1 MHVYMA
7 KKKKDIAKCL
17 PYDAKRDAL
26 ARDRLIQARVKMLMT
41 QDFWGKL
48 ATRMKLINADEWC
61 STLATD
67 GRNFYYNSQFV
78 LNLKTIDKVVFGFAH
93 EVLHCVYDHIARTGG
108 RNRDLANI
116 AQDYVINADLVHHRV
131 GTKIDEIDIIHDMKY
146 YGWAW
151 EAVYDELM
159 QNAKFINI
167 QDLVDMLLDDHL
179 EESMDGEGEGN
190 GPDKDGVS
198 RKRPVL
204 SKEEREK
211 IKDEFREAILQAAQ
225 GAKPGSLPSGV
236 ERMVKNLTDPKL
248 DWRSLIT
255 MKIPSLAKNDYSYQR
270 PNKKYQ
276 YSGIVMPGLQRE
288 EAIDVSIAIDTSGS
302 ISQKQLEEVLSEV
315 VGLMDMYAEFTLRI
329 WQFDTQVYG
338 YETFTKDTS
347 GDLLHYEI
355 KGGGGTSFAAN
366 WAFMKEEGIEPK
378 LFIMFTDG
386 ESFDGWGDP
395 DWQDDMLWIINN
407 PYNKQI
413 EPPYGAYAYYE

>member
-1 MHVYMA
+1 MYMA

-17 PYDAKRDAL
+17 PYDAKRDAQ

-61 STLATD
+61 NTLATD
-67 GRNFYYNSQFV
+67 GRNFYYNSAFV
-78 LNLKTIDKVVFGFAH
+78 LSLKTVDKVVFGFAH
-93 EVLHCVYDHIARTGG
+93 EVLHCVYDHIARTGS
-108 RNRDLANI
+108 RDKTLSNI
-116 AQDYVINADLVHHRV
+116 AQDYVINADLIHHRI
-131 GTKIDEIDIIHDMKY
+131 GAKIDEVDIIYDQKY

-151 EAVYDELM
+151 EAVYDDLM
-159 QNAKFINI
+159 QNVK
-167 QDLVDMLLDDHL
+167 LVTIEELADMLLDDHL
-179 EESMDGEGEGN
+179 DESLDKDGEGN
-190 GPDKDGVS
+190 GTDKDGVS
-198 RKRPVL
+198 RKRPTI
-204 SKEEREK
+204 SKEERER

-236 ERMVKNLTDPKL
+236 ERMVQNLTAPKM

-288 EAIDVSIAIDTSGS
+288 EAIDVCIAIDTSGS
-302 ISQKQLEEVLSEV
+302 ISQTQLEEVLSEV

-338 YETFTKDTS
+338 YETFTKDTA
-347 GDLLHYEI
+347 GDLMQYEI
-355 KGGGGTSFAAN
+355 KGGGGTSFQAN
-366 WAFMKEEGIEPK
+366 WDFMKSEGVEPK

-386 ESFDGWGDP
+386 ESFDGWGEQDY
-395 DWQDDMLWIINN
+395 QDDMLWIINN

>member
-1 MHVYMA
+1 MA

-17 PYDAKRDAL
+17 PYDAKRDAQ

-61 STLATD
+61 NTLATD
-67 GRNFYYNSQFV
+67 GRNFYYNSAFV
-78 LNLKTIDKVVFGFAH
+78 LSLKTVDKVVFGFAH
-93 EVLHCVYDHIARTGG
+93 EVLHCVYDHIARTGS
-108 RNRDLANI
+108 RDKTLSNI
-116 AQDYVINADLVHHRV
+116 AQDYVINADLIHHRI
-131 GTKIDEIDIIHDMKY
+131 GAKIDEVDIIYDQKY

-151 EAVYDELM
+151 EAVYDDLM
-159 QNAKFINI
+159 QNVK
-167 QDLVDMLLDDHL
+167 LVTIEELADMLLDDHL
-179 EESMDGEGEGN
+179 DESLDKDGEGN
-190 GPDKDGVS
+190 GTDKDGVS
-198 RKRPVL
+198 RKRPTI
-204 SKEEREK
+204 SKEERER

-236 ERMVKNLTDPKL
+236 ERMVQNLTAPKM

-288 EAIDVSIAIDTSGS
+288 EAIDVCIAIDTSGS
-302 ISQKQLEEVLSEV
+302 ISQTQLEEVLSEV

-338 YETFTKDTS
+338 YETFTKDTA
-347 GDLLHYEI
+347 GDLMQYEI
-355 KGGGGTSFAAN
+355 KGGGGTSFQAN
-366 WAFMKEEGIEPK
+366 WDFMKSEGVEPK

-386 ESFDGWGDP
+386 ESFDGWGEQDY
-395 DWQDDMLWIINN
+395 QDDMLWIINN
-407 PYNKQI
+407 PDNKQI

>member
-1 MHVYMA
+1 MA
-7 KKKKDIAKCL
+7 RKKKDIAKTL

-67 GRNFYYNSQFV
+67 GRNFYYNSAFV
-78 LNLKTIDKVVFGFAH
+78 LSLKNTDKVVFGFAH

-108 RNRDLANI
+108 RNKQIANI
-116 AQDYVINADLVHHRV
+116 AQDYVINADLVHHKV
-131 GTKIDEIDIIHDMKY
+131 GAKIDEIDIIFDMKY

-151 EAVYDELM
+151 EAVYDDLM
-159 QNAKFINI
+159 KNCQQITLE
-167 QDLVDMLLDDHL
+167 DLADMLLDDHL
-179 EESMDGEGEGN
+179 EEGHDENGNTSGN
-190 GPDKDGVS
+190 GDNDPNVS
-198 RKRPVL
+198 KKRPVL
-204 SKEEREK
+204 SKEERDK

-225 GAKPGSLPSGV
+225 GAKAGSLPAGI
-236 ERMVKNLTDPKL
+236 ERMISNLTAPKM

-288 EAIDVSIAIDTSGS
+288 EAIDVCIAIDTSGS
-302 ISQKQLEEVLSEV
+302 ISQKQLEEVLSEI

-329 WQFDTQVYG
+329 WQFDTGVYG
-338 YETFTKDTS
+338 YETFTKDTAQ
-347 GDLLHYEI
+347 DLMHYAI

-366 WAFMKEEGIEPK
+366 WTFMKEEGIEPK

-386 ESFDGWGDP
+386 ESWDGWGDP
-395 DWQDDMLWIINN
+395 DYQDDMLWIINN

-413 EPPYGAYAYYE
+413 EPPYGAWAYYD

>member
-1 MHVYMA
+1 MYMA

-17 PYDAKRDAL
+17 PYDAKRDAQ

-61 STLATD
+61 NTLATD
-67 GRNFYYNSQFV
+67 GRNFYYNSAFV
-78 LNLKTIDKVVFGFAH
+78 LSLKTVDKVVFGFAH
-93 EVLHCVYDHIARTGG
+93 EVLHCVYDHIARTGS
-108 RNRDLANI
+108 RDKTLSNI
-116 AQDYVINADLVHHRV
+116 AQDYVINADLIHHRI
-131 GTKIDEIDIIHDMKY
+131 GAKIDEVDIIYDQKY

-151 EAVYDELM
+151 EAVYDDLM
-159 QNAKFINI
+159 QNVK
-167 QDLVDMLLDDHL
+167 LVTIEELADMLLDDHL
-179 EESMDGEGEGN
+179 DESLDKEGEG
-190 GPDKDGVS
+190 GEGKDENGVS
-198 RKRPVL
+198 RKRPTIT
-204 SKEEREK
+204 KEERERL
-211 IKDEFREAILQAAQ
+211 KDEFREAILQAAQ

-236 ERMVKNLTDPKL
+236 ERMVQNLTAPKM

-288 EAIDVSIAIDTSGS
+288 EAIDVCIAVDTSGS
-302 ISQKQLEEVLSEV
+302 ISQTQLEEVLSEV

-338 YETFTKDTS
+338 YETFTKDTA
-347 GDLLHYEI
+347 GDLMQYEI
-355 KGGGGTSFAAN
+355 KGGGGTSFQAN
-366 WAFMKEEGIEPK
+366 WDFMKSEGVEPK

-386 ESFDGWGDP
+386 ESFDGWGEQDY
-395 DWQDDMLWIINN
+395 QDDMLWIINN

>member
-1 MHVYMA
+1 MHIYMA

-41 QDFWGKL
+41 QDFWGKI

-61 STLATD
+61 GTLATD
-67 GRNFYYNSQFV
+67 GRNFYYNSAFV
-78 LNLKTIDKVVFGFAH
+78 LSLKSIDKVIFGFAH
-93 EVLHCVYDHIARTGG
+93 EVLHCLYDHIARTGS
-108 RNRDLANI
+108 RDKKISNI
-116 AQDYVINADLVHHRV
+116 AQDYVINADLVRHKV
-131 GTKIDEIDIIHDMKY
+131 GTKIDEIDIIYDDKY

-159 QNAKFINI
+159 KNVQYINI
-167 QDLVDMLLDDHL
+167 EDLADMLLDDHL
-179 EESMDGEGEGN
+179 EEGDEDGEGN

-198 RKRPVL
+198 RKRPVI
-204 SKEEREK
+204 SKEERERL
-211 IKDEFREAILQAAQ
+211 KDEFREAILQAAQ

-236 ERMVKNLTDPKL
+236 ERMVKNMTDPKL
-248 DWRSLIT
+248 NWRDLIT

-288 EAIDVSIAIDTSGS
+288 EAIDVCIAIDTSGS
-302 ISQKQLEEVLSEV
+302 ISQQQLEEVLSEI

-329 WQFDTQVYG
+329 WQFDTAVYG
-338 YETFTKDTS
+338 YETFTKDTAQ
-347 GDLLHYEI
+347 DLLGYEM
-355 KGGGGTSFAAN
+355 KGGGGTSFQAN
-366 WAFMKEEGIEPK
+366 WEFMKEEGIEPK

-386 ESFDGWGDP
+386 ESWDGWGQEDY
-395 DWQDDMLWIINN
+395 QDDMLWIINN
-407 PYNKQI
+407 KYNKSI